1 MTMEV
6 EDPSSDDQT
15 VESDMQ
21 RDSIL
26 NFLTLNEEICFKN
39 QQKWEPDLTTKEK
52 YDIALN
58 VFRNSKLNF
67 LLRFGKYLNQEHL
80 TYFRRFTEHGEPDC
94 AEIELVLGDLS
105 KICSSNSNNK
115 LVKNRRYEAMKQMIQ
130 DDLYFSEIEMMKRNP
145 LLYEQLVGQY
155 LTDDEIRE
163 RDKYKMDDQVTFV
176 KILMEGIERDN
187 AEAYRKL
194 QAESEDNQMEEE
206 DSDDDE
212 DEEDRE
218 RKNTPSPIPSCSKW
232 GEFDV
237 KDEYHVPRSG
247 PKRPQHCTAIT
258 AQERLLLR
266 EEFVSSMYQSFL
278 DGKDDFDYR
287 RIDNDSSLDNADE
300 LDHDAEDKYFE
311 SEEAEECDMQREDE
325 SSEDEFDMFMNHINQ
340 HPAVSELTRNMKNSN
355 I

>member
-6 EDPSSDDQT
+6 EDVSDDQT
-15 VESDMQ
+15 VEFDMQ
-21 RDSIL
+21 RDSLL
-26 NFLTLNEEICFKN
+26 NFLTLNDEICFKN
-39 QQKWEPDLTTKEK
+39 QQRWEPDLTMKEK

-67 LLRFGKYLNQEHL
+67 LMRFGKYLNQEHL
-80 TYFRRFTEHGEPDC
+80 AYFRRFTEHGEPDC
-94 AEIELVLGDLS
+94 AEIEFMLCELS
-105 KICSSNSNNK
+105 KSCPSNPNST

-130 DDLYFSEIEMMKRNP
+130 DDQYFSEIEMMKRNP

-163 RDKYKMDDQVTFV
+163 RDKYKMDEQVTFV

-194 QAESEDNQMEEE
+194 QAETEDSQMEEE
-206 DSDDDE
+206 DSDE
-212 DEEDRE
+212 EETVAKEDRS
-218 RKNTPSPIPSCSKW
+218 NAPSPVPSCSRW
-232 GEFDV
+232 GEFEV

-266 EEFVSSMYQSFL
+266 QEFVSSMYQSFL
-278 DGKDDFDYR
+278 DGKDDFNYAK
-287 RIDNDSSLDNADE
+287 IDNDPSFDNADE
-300 LDHDAEDKYFE
+300 LDHDAEDKYFA
-311 SEEAEECDMQREDE
+311 SEEAEECDTKHEDE
-325 SSEDEFDMFMNHINQ
+325 SSEDEFDIFMNHLKQ
-340 HPAVSELTRNMKNSN
+340 HPSVSELTSNMKRL
-355 I
+355 